1 MRRLKR
7 QVIITL
13 QRRHDESVRH
23 GKQVQTGD
31 LAAFETLVRQFQDMG
46 VGYAHALMGDFHIA
60 EGIAQKSFFQ
70 NYRDLNK
77 LEKPAAFPSWFHR
90 YHSTVHCREQGVY

>member
-13 QRRHDESVRH
+13 QRRYDESVRH

-31 LAAFETLVRQFQDMG
+31 LAAFETLVR
-46 VGYAHALMGDFHIA
+46 
-60 EGIAQKSFFQ
+60 
-70 NYRDLNK
+70 
-77 LEKPAAFPSWFHR
+77 
-90 YHSTVHCREQGVY
+90 